1 MKSWEEKMAEL
12 SGQLMHNLSSSEGP
26 EFESRSLEK
35 LGNKTLQSL
44 GSRPD
49 NQIRT
54 ERTKTIKI
62 EMTVW

>member
-12 SGQLMHNLSSSEGP
+12 SGQLMHNLSSSEGR

-44 GSRPD
+44 A
-49 NQIRT
+49 
-54 ERTKTIKI
+54 
-62 EMTVW
+62 